1 MPPYSHAVRNAR
13 RLALASLA
21 ALAFAVSV
29 QTDAHA
35 AGLHRRSTLGIALS
49 PAPADSAEF
58 FGLPAGTGIVL
69 KGTVPGGA
77 ADKAGLKAGDW
88 LVTLDGQPLAFDGF
102 TDRVAAMES
111 GRAVRFGVIRAGQRL
126 TVSAKPIER
135 PRDPGT
141 AQYSVVYDDVVSNGH
156 RMRTLTTH
164 PRKSGKHPALLFI
177 QGYSPVS
184 YDYVLEGPG
193 LDAPILRAFAH
204 ADFVTLRVDKPGVG
218 DSEGGPFSEV
228 DFVTEADIYR
238 QALITLRAMP
248 DVDTS
253 QVYIFGHSM
262 GGAFGPV
269 IAAEIPVRGIA
280 LYGVVG
286 RTWHEYFLDVMRYQN
301 LLAGQT
307 YGAIDETVRQ
317 TSRVMTYVFQDHL
330 TPADVKRD
338 HPELAGAVDA
348 VFPGGQFNGK
358 TARFWEQLEDTN
370 FASLWEQIGAHV
382 LSVHGASDYVSY
394 AVDHQLIADVVN
406 RAHPGYGRYVSLPNS
421 DHVFATWPTEAES
434 MQHFPNGETNTAFAT
449 LVLEWIA
456 GLPASKG

>member
-1 MPPYSHAVRNAR
+1 MPPYS
-13 RLALASLA
+13 LA
-21 ALAFAVSV
+21 ARTVRRIALTSFAALVFAAGA
-29 QTDAHA
+29 TPDALA
-35 AGLHRRSTLGIALS
+35 AGLHRRSTLGVAVS
-49 PAPADSAEF
+49 PAPADSADF

-69 KGTVPGGA
+69 RSTVAGGA
-77 ADKAGLKAGDW
+77 ADKASLKAGDW
-88 LVTLDGQPLAFDGF
+88 LVTLDGQPLAFEGF
-102 TDRVAAMES
+102 TQRVGAMPA
-111 GRAVRFGVIRAGQRL
+111 GRAVRFGVIRSGQRL
-126 TVSAKPIER
+126 EVSATPAER

-164 PRKSGKHPALLFI
+164 PRKAGKHPALLFI

-218 DSEGGPFSEV
+218 ESEGGPFSDV

-238 QALITLRAMP
+238 QALVALRAMP

-262 GGAFGPV
+262 GGAFAPV
-269 IAAEIPVRGIA
+269 IATEIPVRGIA

-301 LLAGQT
+301 LLAGQS
-307 YGAIDETVRQ
+307 YGEIDETVRQ
-317 TSRVMTYVFQDHL
+317 TSRAMTYVFQDHL

-370 FASLWEQIGAHV
+370 FASLWERYAEHV

-394 AVDHQLIADVVN
+394 AVDHELIADVVN
-406 RAHPGYGRYVSLPNS
+406 RAHPGHGRYVSLPNS
-421 DHVFATWPTEAES
+421 DHVFANWPTEAES
-434 MQHFPNGETNTAFAT
+434 MKHFPNGETNTAFAT

-456 GLPASKG
+456 GLPATKS

>member
-1 MPPYSHAVRNAR
+1 MPPYSLAM
-13 RLALASLA
+13 RLARSLALTALA
-21 ALAFAVSV
+21 ALAFAASAHD
-29 QTDAHA
+29 DAQA
-35 AGLHRRSTLGIALS
+35 AGLHRRSTLGVAVS
-49 PAPADSAEF
+49 PAPEDSADF
-58 FGLPAGTGIVL
+58 FALPAGSGIVL
-69 KGTVPGGA
+69 RGTVAGGA

-88 LVTLDGQPLAFDGF
+88 LVTLDGRPLAFEGF
-102 TDRVAAMES
+102 TERVAAMKA
-111 GRAVRFGVIRAGQRL
+111 GRTVTFGVIRQGERL
-126 TVSAKPIER
+126 TVAAKPIER

-141 AQYSVVYDDVVSNGH
+141 AQYSVAYDDVLSNGH

-164 PRKSGKHPALLFI
+164 PRKNGKHPALLFI

-218 DSEGGPFSEV
+218 ESEGGPFSEV

-238 QALITLRAMP
+238 QALVTLRAMP

-262 GGAFGPV
+262 GGAFAPL
-269 IAAEIPVRGIA
+269 IAKEIPVRGIA

-301 LLAGQT
+301 LLAGQS
-307 YGAIDETVRQ
+307 YGEIDETVRQ

-338 HPELAGAVDA
+338 HPELADAVNA
-348 VFPGGQFNGK
+348 VFPSGQFNGK
-358 TARFWEQLEDTN
+358 TPRFWEQLEDTN
-370 FASLWEQIGAHV
+370 FAALWERFGGHV

-394 AVDHQLIADVVN
+394 AVDHQLIADIVN
-406 RAHPGYGRYVSLPNS
+406 RSHQGHGRYVSLPNS
-421 DHVFATWPTEAES
+421 DHVFANWPTEAES
-434 MQHFPNGETNTAFAT
+434 MKHFPNGETNTAFAD
-449 LVLEWIA
+449 LVLDWIA
-456 GLPASKG
+456 ALPQGKS

>member
-1 MPPYSHAVRNAR
+1 MPPYSLAVRNAR
-13 RLALASLA
+13 HLVLATLA
-21 ALAFAVSV
+21 ALTLSAAA
-29 QTDAHA
+29 DEAHA

-49 PAPADSAEF
+49 PAPADSADF

-69 KGTVPGGA
+69 KGTVAGGA

-88 LVTLDGQPLAFDGF
+88 LVTLDGRPLAFEGF
-102 TDRVAAMES
+102 TDRVAAMEA
-111 GRAVRFGVIRAGQRL
+111 GRAVSFGVIRAGKRL
-126 TVSAKPIER
+126 TVSAKPVER

-141 AQYSVVYDDVVSNGH
+141 ALYSVVYDDVVSNGH

-184 YDYVLEGPG
+184 YDYPLEGPG

-204 ADFVTLRVDKPGVG
+204 ADFVTLPVDKPGVG

-238 QALITLRAMP
+238 QALIALRAMP

-253 QVYIFGHSM
+253 QVYLFGHSM

-301 LLAGQT
+301 LLAGQS
-307 YGAIDETVRQ
+307 YGQIDETVRQ
-317 TSRVMTYVFQDHL
+317 ASRVMEYVFQDQVS
-330 TPADVKRD
+330 TADVKRD
-338 HPELAGAVDA
+338 HPELAGTVDA

-358 TARFWEQLEDTN
+358 TARFWEQLEDMN
-370 FASLWEQIGAHV
+370 FAALWERIDAHV
-382 LSVHGASDYVSY
+382 LSVHGESDYVSY
-394 AVDHQLIADVVN
+394 AVDHQLIADIVN
-406 RAHPGYGRYVSLPNS
+406 RSHPGRGRYVSLPSS
-421 DHVFATWPTEAES
+421 DHVFANWPTGAES

-449 LVLEWIA
+449 LVLGWIA
-456 GLPASKG
+456 EVMRQRG

>member
-1 MPPYSHAVRNAR
+1 MPPYSFAAR
-13 RLALASLA
+13 TSRRIALATIA
-21 ALAFAVSV
+21 ALTFAASA
-29 QTDAHA
+29 TTTHA
-35 AGLHRRSTLGIALS
+35 AGLHRRSTLGVAVS
-49 PAPADSAEF
+49 PAPEDSADA
-58 FGLPAGTGIVL
+58 FGLAEGTGIVL
-69 KGTVPGGA
+69 RGTVAGGA
-77 ADKAGLKAGDW
+77 ADKAGLRAGDW
-88 LVTLDGQPLAFDGF
+88 LVSLDGRPLAFEGF
-102 TDRVAAMES
+102 TERVAALES

-126 TVSAKPIER
+126 EVRATPVER
-135 PRDPGT
+135 PRDTGT
-141 AQYSVVYDDVVSNGH
+141 SQYSVVYDDVVSKGK

-164 PRKSGKHPALLFI
+164 PRKAGKHPALLFI

-238 QALITLRAMP
+238 QALLTLRAMP

-286 RTWHEYFLDVMRYQN
+286 RTWHEYFLDIMRYQN
-301 LLAGQT
+301 LLAGQS
-307 YGAIDETVRQ
+307 YAQIDETVRQ
-317 TSRVMTYVFQDHL
+317 AARVMQYVLQDHMAA
-330 TPADVKRD
+330 TDVKRT
-338 HPELAGAVDA
+338 HPELAETVEAL
-348 VFPGGQFNGK
+348 FPGGQFNGK
-358 TARFWEQLEDTN
+358 TPRFWEQLEDTN
-370 FASLWEQIGAHV
+370 FAALWERIDAHV
-382 LSVHGASDYVSY
+382 LSVHGESDYVSY

-406 RAHPGYGRYVSLPNS
+406 RANPGHGRYVSLPNS
-421 DHVFATWPTEAES
+421 DHVFAKWPTEAES
-434 MQHFPNGETNTAFAT
+434 MRHFPNGETNTAFAT

-456 GLPASKG
+456 GLPSSKG

>member
-1 MPPYSHAVRNAR
+1 MPPYSLAVRNAR
-13 RLALASLA
+13 HLVLATLA
-21 ALAFAVSV
+21 ALTLSAAA
-29 QTDAHA
+29 DEAHA

-49 PAPADSAEF
+49 PAPADSADF

-69 KGTVPGGA
+69 KGTVAGGA

-88 LVTLDGQPLAFDGF
+88 LVTLDGRPLAFEGF
-102 TDRVAAMES
+102 TDRVAAMEA
-111 GRAVRFGVIRAGQRL
+111 GRAVSFGVIRAGKRL
-126 TVSAKPIER
+126 TVSAKPVER

-141 AQYSVVYDDVVSNGH
+141 ALYSVVYDDVVSNGH

-184 YDYVLEGPG
+184 YDYPLEGPG

-238 QALITLRAMP
+238 QALIALRAMP

-253 QVYIFGHSM
+253 QVYLFGHSM

-301 LLAGQT
+301 LLARQSYGQ
-307 YGAIDETVRQ
+307 IDETVRQ
-317 TSRVMTYVFQDHL
+317 ASRVMEYVFQDQVS
-330 TPADVKRD
+330 TADVKRD
-338 HPELAGAVDA
+338 HPELAGTVDA

-358 TARFWEQLEDTN
+358 TARFWEQLEDMN
-370 FASLWEQIGAHV
+370 FAALWERIDAHV
-382 LSVHGASDYVSY
+382 LSVHGESDYVSY
-394 AVDHQLIADVVN
+394 AVDHQLIADIVN
-406 RAHPGYGRYVSLPNS
+406 RSHPGRGRYVSLPSS
-421 DHVFATWPTEAES
+421 DHVFANWPTGAES

-449 LVLEWIA
+449 LVLGWIA
-456 GLPASKG
+456 EVMRQRG

>member
-1 MPPYSHAVRNAR
+1 MPPYSLAVRNAR
-13 RLALASLA
+13 HLVLATLA
-21 ALAFAVSV
+21 ALTLSAAA
-29 QTDAHA
+29 DEAHA

-49 PAPADSAEF
+49 PAPADSADF

-69 KGTVPGGA
+69 KGTVAGGA

-88 LVTLDGQPLAFDGF
+88 LVTLDGRPLAFEGF
-102 TDRVAAMES
+102 TDRVAAMEA
-111 GRAVRFGVIRAGQRL
+111 GRAVSFGVIRAGKRL
-126 TVSAKPIER
+126 TVSAKPVER

-141 AQYSVVYDDVVSNGH
+141 ALYSVVYDDVVSNGH

-184 YDYVLEGPG
+184 YDYPLEGPG

-238 QALITLRAMP
+238 QALIALRAMP

-253 QVYIFGHSM
+253 QVYLFGHSM

-301 LLAGQT
+301 LLAGQS
-307 YGAIDETVRQ
+307 YGQIDETVRQ
-317 TSRVMTYVFQDHL
+317 ASRVMEYVFQDQVS
-330 TPADVKRD
+330 TADVKRD
-338 HPELAGAVDA
+338 HPELAGTVDA

-358 TARFWEQLEDTN
+358 TARFWEQLEDMN
-370 FASLWEQIGAHV
+370 FAALWERIDAHV
-382 LSVHGASDYVSY
+382 LSVHGESDYVSY
-394 AVDHQLIADVVN
+394 AVDHQLIADIVN
-406 RAHPGYGRYVSLPNS
+406 RSHPGRGRYVSLPSS
-421 DHVFATWPTEAES
+421 DHVFANWPTGAES

-449 LVLEWIA
+449 LVLGWIA
-456 GLPASKG
+456 EVMRQRG